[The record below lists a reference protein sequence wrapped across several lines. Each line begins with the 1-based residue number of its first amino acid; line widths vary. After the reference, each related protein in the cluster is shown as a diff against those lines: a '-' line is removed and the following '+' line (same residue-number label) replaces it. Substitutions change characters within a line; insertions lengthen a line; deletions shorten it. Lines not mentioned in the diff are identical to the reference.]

1 MFTSAFRMA
10 MTAGFTPR
18 SLDPLV
24 WLDGADSSSLYDATS
39 GGSLVSA
46 DGIIARWQDKSGN
59 SNHLTQATSGARPTR
74 RVGVKNG
81 ADIVRF
87 NGANELNTASNVL
100 FASCPAITHFIVMNL
115 STPGII
121 IESSPNFNLTV
132 GAFITSSDTGNVFG
146 SAFKHSAGYATC
158 AEVTGSTNAWH
169 NWATMMN
176 PTLAI
181 DEVSFFRDGNTPAVT
196 RTFNSDTTTSF
207 ISERLFLGARS
218 GGLIPATGDIAEV
231 LIYPRA
237 LSVSERQSVERYLSA
252 KWGIPIA

>member
-1 MFTSAFRMA
+1 MA

-18 SLDPLV
+18 SLNPLV

-39 GGSLVSA
+39 GGSLVAA

-59 SNHLTQATSGARPTR
+59 SNHFTQATSGVRPTR

-115 STPGII
+115 STGVIM
-121 IESSPNFNLTV
+121 ESSTNYNTLT
-132 GAFITSSDTGNVFG
+132 GAFIASSEAGNVFAP
-146 SAFKHSAGYATC
+146 SFKHVGGYVTC
-158 AEVTGSTNAWH
+158 AEVTGSANAWH
-169 NWATMMN
+169 SWATVMN

-196 RTFNSDTTTSF
+196 RTFNDNTTTSF

-218 GGLIPATGDIAEV
+218 GGLFPVTGDIAEV

-252 KWGIPIA
+252 KWGIPIS

>member
-1 MFTSAFRMA
+1 MA

-39 GGSLVSA
+39 GGSLVAA

-59 SNHLTQATSGARPTR
+59 ANHFTQATSGARPTR

-87 NGANELNTASNVL
+87 NGANELNTAANVL

-115 STPGII
+115 SSGVIM
-121 IESSPNFNLTV
+121 ESSPNFNPIN
-132 GAFITSSDTGNVFG
+132 GAFIIYSDTGNVFAP
-146 SAFKHSAGYATC
+146 AFKSSGGYVTC
-158 AEVTGSTNAWH
+158 TEVTGSANAWH
-169 NWATMMN
+169 SWATVMN

-196 RTFNSDTTTSF
+196 RTFNPDTTTSF

-218 GGLIPATGDIAEV
+218 GGLFPVTGDIAEV